1 MILAAGGIVSQAFGF
16 GVNEVLD
23 GIGEWVGNGAAD
35 MLKLLGHVLDAS
47 TRPELD
53 QHWFLEHFKN
63 MASLAALLVLPMLLV
78 SIMQSIVRQDLSLLL
93 RSTLVHLPL
102 AFVLTAVAVELV
114 QLSLAAVDA
123 MCTYVSKPSGG
134 DVQAVVSSV
143 TGALLRTSAALGQP
157 GAATF
162 VLFLGGLVVAV
173 AAMLLWL
180 ELVVRTAAIYVAVL
194 FLPLAMATLVWPA
207 VSHWCRRLAE
217 TLAALVLSKLV
228 VVAILSLAA
237 GALAGNGGT
246 ADLSGV
252 ISGAALLLLAA
263 FSPFTLLRLV
273 PVVEAG
279 AVMHLEGVSRRAS
292 SLAVET
298 GSALPWPSL
307 PTRAGGD
314 EPLTVSVGDVEGEP
328 GLGSTFVTGAA
339 VVASGG
345 AAAAGGAAA
354 TADAGGT
361 AAGGGGG
368 GAANGPAGGRAALS
382 LPLSGEQ
389 GEGNPGGRPD
399 SGAGGPG
406 GRTGSGEPGDG
417 R

>member
-1 MILAAGGIVSQAFGF
+1 VS
-16 GVNEVLD
+16 N
-23 GIGEWVGNGAAD
+23 
-35 MLKLLGHVLDAS
+35 
-47 TRPELD
+47 
-53 QHWFLEHFKN
+53 
-63 MASLAALLVLPMLLV
+63 
-78 SIMQSIVRQDLSLLL
+78 
-93 RSTLVHLPL
+93 
-102 AFVLTAVAVELV
+102 
-114 QLSLAAVDA
+114 
-123 MCTYVSKPSGG
+123 PSGG

-143 TGALLRTSAALGQP
+143 SGALLRTSAALGQP

-273 PVVEAG
+273 PAVEAG

-292 SLAVET
+292 SLAVDSA
-298 GSALPWPSL
+298 SALPWPSL
-307 PTRAGGD
+307 SARSGPD
-314 EPLTVSVGDVEGEP
+314 EALTVSVGDVAGEP
-328 GLGSTFVTGAA
+328 GLGSTFATGAA
-339 VVASGG
+339 VAASGG
-345 AAAAGGAAA
+345 AAAAGSAAAGGGAA
-354 TADAGGT
+354 
-361 AAGGGGG
+361 AAGGGGVAHGATAG
-368 GAANGPAGGRAALS
+368 GTGAGQGAAGGRPA
-382 LPLSGEQ
+382 LPLPPPRERGEA
-389 GEGNPGGRPD
+389 GPGGRPD
-399 SGAGGPG
+399 SGEDGPR
-406 GRTGSGEPGDG
+406 GRPERGEPGGG

>member
-1 MILAAGGIVSQAFGF
+1 
-16 GVNEVLD
+16 
-23 GIGEWVGNGAAD
+23 
-35 MLKLLGHVLDAS
+35 
-47 TRPELD
+47 
-53 QHWFLEHFKN
+53 
-63 MASLAALLVLPMLLV
+63 MLLV

-102 AFVLTAVAVELV
+102 ALLLTAVVVELV

-143 TGALLRTSAALGQP
+143 SGSLARTSAALGNP

-237 GALAGNGGT
+237 GALAGHGGST
-246 ADLSGV
+246 DLSGV
-252 ISGAALLLLAA
+252 LSGGALLLLAA

-273 PVVEAG
+273 PAVEAG

-292 SLAVET
+292 SLAVESGSAVPSPSLGSRT
-298 GSALPWPSL
+298 GSE
-307 PTRAGGD
+307 

-328 GLGSTFVTGAA
+328 GLGSTFAKGGAVA
-339 VVASGG
+339 ASGG
-345 AAAAGGAAA
+345 AAAAGSVAAGGAAGVA
-354 TADAGGT
+354 DTAGTAT
-361 AAGGGGG
+361 AAGGAS
-368 GAANGPAGGRAALS
+368 AANGPASGRSA
-382 LPLSGEQ
+382 LPLPPPTGE
-389 GEGNPGGRPD
+389 
-399 SGAGGPG
+399 AGPEC
-406 GRTGSGEPGDG
+406 GEPGDG